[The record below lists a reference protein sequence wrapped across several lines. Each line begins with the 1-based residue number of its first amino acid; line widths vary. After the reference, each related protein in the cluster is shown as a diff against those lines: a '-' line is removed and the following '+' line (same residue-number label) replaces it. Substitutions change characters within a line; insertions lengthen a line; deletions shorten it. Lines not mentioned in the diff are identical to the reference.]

1 MAALLLHSITK
12 LSSRATGFLQ
22 ALLPTLHAVWLLP
35 LRLLQKPARAVA
47 RTISWGTVSPTAAQT
62 LPPQLLTSQSGRSR
76 TSGVQ
81 AGVIK
86 ALSTLPS
93 RLAMVFAA
101 ATRATF

>member
-1 MAALLLHSITK
+1 MAALLPLSIIK

-22 ALLPTLHAVWLLP
+22 APLQTLRAVWLLP
-35 LRLLQKPARAVA
+35 LRLLQKPVRVAA

-62 LPPQLLTSQSGRSR
+62 LPPQLLTSQVGRSR

-86 ALSTLPS
+86 ALSISQS

-101 ATRATF
+101 ATRATI